1 MFKQCLCRIV
11 CPALQVLIVLEMES
25 TAPRLVLLDT
35 IVHLELKFQLN
46 ILVQEELTALQLD
59 CST

>member
-1 MFKQCLCRIV
+1 
-11 CPALQVLIVLEMES
+11 
-25 TAPRLVLLDT
+25 
-35 IVHLELKFQLN
+35 LELKFQLN